1 MPVSAQTVTA
11 PPPPGLVEEIGEAAD
26 MGSGAGIDKEKRVEE
41 LELAAERM
49 YSGVDAD
56 DVDRQ
61 GLSLGTGRASRRKPP
76 KASRSL
82 IFGKRRSEPAKLDE
96 QGDIPRST
104 SMENGRSRM
113 SMRMPRVASRN
124 GAEEGKADGKR
135 TKEQEAE
142 DKRMS
147 REAKAEEAKARCE
160 RKRVDKMRPA
170 AEVALRAGD
179 MDIFR
184 EMLAGESALAHLI
197 VSQAGGR
204 TPLHFAAEKDDVALA
219 EALLDCHGVDVNA
232 EAVDGV
238 TPLYAA
244 AAAGSVSVAHALLRF
259 RAKWGADEVVRRCSA
274 GLAGGRVGI
283 VDGGVKE
290 EVLVVPVD
298 EEDDED
304 ENEMGDQ
311 GYADR
316 QDDLNSSVHFQPRR
330 GSLIIRSK
338 RGNVRAT
345 SLGPEKT
352 GEEEEKRR
360 ALAAITAKDN
370 YDELVPESSAAVG
383 AGGKGVAKEV
393 RKESTSKSA
402 TRSMSLLGTK
412 RSSRRSMA
420 KEAKA
425 AEKVE
430 VKQKK
435 IEAEE
440 VENSIAQINAKA
452 NGGKKETRKEMKL
465 RKRASK
471 KASQG
476 ESSEG
481 EGNNDDKSLSLSGSG
496 SGDGAEDVEDPS
508 ASTIITGAAEEG
520 ATNDAFPGV
529 EKSRK
534 KWVIEAARRRA
545 AGANTAELDLDVVD
559 CDGESP
565 LWRASCQGNLEIV
578 QSLLARGANAFLQC
592 KSGTTPLWAAA
603 FNGHV
608 GAIEYLLPVYRT
620 AQNSWAVIHSPHADG
635 RSPLWV
641 AARRGHEEVVRGL
654 LRLGAEVDRCRPS
667 DKATPLF
674 AAAFHGHAK
683 VAELLCSS
691 RADLNARNETNES
704 TPLWA
709 AVQNGHQKVVDML
722 CYYGADVNARCSN
735 GCTPL
740 IMAARGGHKDIAER
754 LLISSASANE
764 VDNNGDGPLAVAA
777 EYGNVAM
784 VQMLVRQYR
793 ASPSPTNKAGFSPLA
808 LAAQNAHP
816 AAVRMLCVHGANVDA
831 ANEAGMTALSLAT
844 QENAIHVVR
853 ILLSYGADANV
864 RRSLDGATAIWIA
877 ARNGNAKAVSMLAA
891 NGAWVDSP
899 LQNGSTALV
908 ASLAGG
914 HIQASKILLR
924 YGASTKIKPKGA
936 PTPIRA
942 ARRASDNSTE
952 LKELVRRKPALITAK
967 ELEQAKIRQSR
978 DHYRGVV
985 PAK

>member
-1 MPVSAQTVTA
+1 M
-11 PPPPGLVEEIGEAAD
+11 
-26 MGSGAGIDKEKRVEE
+26 DKEKRVEE
-41 LELAAERM
+41 LELAAERTH
-49 YSGVDAD
+49 SGIDAD
-56 DVDRQ
+56 EVDRE
-61 GLSLGTGRASRRKPP
+61 GLSLGAGRATRRKPP
-76 KASRSL
+76 RASRSL
-82 IFGKRRSEPAKLDE
+82 IFGKRRSEPDKLDE
-96 QGDIPRST
+96 QGEIPRSATST

-113 SMRMPRVASRN
+113 SMRMPRVVSRN
-124 GAEEGKADGKR
+124 GTEEGKVDAKR
-135 TKEQEAE
+135 TKGQEAE
-142 DKRMS
+142 DKKTL
-147 REAKAEEAKARCE
+147 REAKAEEAKARGE

-170 AEVALRAGD
+170 AEVVLRAGD
-179 MDIFR
+179 MDVFR
-184 EMLAGESALAHLI
+184 EMLAGESALAHL
-197 VSQAGGR
+197 VVGQAGGR
-204 TPLHFAAEKDDVALA
+204 TPLHFAAERDDGALA

-244 AAAGSVSVAHALLRF
+244 AAAGSVAVACALLRF
-259 RAKWGADEVVRRCSA
+259 RAKWGAEEVVRRCSA

-283 VDGGVKE
+283 ADGGVKE
-290 EVLVVPVD
+290 EVLVVSVD
-298 EEDDED
+298 EEEDED
-304 ENEMGDQ
+304 ENEMGDE
-311 GYADR
+311 GCAER
-316 QDDLNSSVHFQPRR
+316 HNDLNSSAPFQSRR
-330 GSLIIRSK
+330 GSLIIRSN
-338 RGNVRAT
+338 RGSVRAT
-345 SLGPEKT
+345 TLGPEKT
-352 GEEEEKRR
+352 GDDEEKRR

-370 YDELVPESSAAVG
+370 YDELVPESSVALS
-383 AGGKGVAKEV
+383 AGGKGIAKEV
-393 RKESTSKSA
+393 RTKSTSKPA

-430 VKQKK
+430 SKQKK
-435 IEAEE
+435 IEVEE
-440 VENSIAQINAKA
+440 IAHSIAQINAKP
-452 NGGKKETRKEMKL
+452 NVGKKETRKEMKM

-471 KASQG
+471 KGINLSSLG

-481 EGNNDDKSLSLSGSG
+481 EGNTDEKSLSMSGSG
-496 SGDGAEDVEDPS
+496 SGDGAEDAEDPS

-520 ATNDAFPGV
+520 TTNDAFPGV

-534 KWVIEAARRRA
+534 KWAIEAARRRA
-545 AGANTAELDLDVVD
+545 VGTNTAELDLDVVD

-578 QSLLARGANAFLQC
+578 QALLARGANAFLQC

-608 GAIEYLLPVYRT
+608 GAIECLLPVYRT
-620 AQNSWAVIHSPHADG
+620 AQNSWSVIHSPHADG

-654 LRLGAEVDRCRPS
+654 LRLNAEVDCCRPS

-709 AVQNGHQKVVDML
+709 AVQNGHQEVVDML
-722 CYYGADVNARCSN
+722 CYYRADVNARCAN

-754 LLISSASANE
+754 LLMSSASVNE

-816 AAVRMLCVHGANVDA
+816 AAARMLCVHGANVDA

-864 RRSLDGATAIWIA
+864 RRSSDGATAIWIA

-952 LKELVRRKPALITAK
+952 LKELVKRKPPLITAK